1 VKKETRMS
9 NLSVDTLTEMEATWT
24 RRIKRPISLVAKSF
38 QAKVEP
44 KCVPVLT
51 QFTFD
56 AMMKIGELAEKL
68 RGKRATLSSREIQ
81 TAVRLILSS
90 ELAKHAISEGTK
102 AVCRS
107 DGAKGNLS
115 KAAGLNFPV
124 AAVKKQLKPF
134 GKRIGKGAAVYMTA
148 VLEYLTAEL
157 LELSSN
163 AASGKGGFGAKA
175 SKAKATAIIRLQH
188 FQQAVA
194 GDPELLKLRTKIPFP
209 RSFAPATPGPQIVP
223 SPTTKKGRFPK
234 TGFSRVVRTIV
245 FKYKE
250 NLRIRGDA
258 MLLLQEAL
266 LVRLQNPAP
275 TAAASAAPSAP
286 FQASK
291 QPFKSAFS
299 PPAAAPGEFPLYI
312 KTLTGK
318 TITINVSAA
327 STCLQLKE
335 KIADREGIP
344 PDQQR
349 LIYAGK
355 QLEDHRTMADYG
367 IAKESTLHLVLRLRG
382 N

>member
-1 VKKETRMS
+1 M
-9 NLSVDTLTEMEATWT
+9 
-24 RRIKRPISLVAKSF
+24 
-38 QAKVEP
+38 
-44 KCVPVLT
+44 
-51 QFTFD
+51 
-56 AMMKIGELAEKL
+56 
-68 RGKRATLSSREIQ
+68 
-81 TAVRLILSS
+81 
-90 ELAKHAISEGTK
+90 
-102 AVCRS
+102 
-107 DGAKGNLS
+107 
-115 KAAGLNFPV
+115 
-124 AAVKKQLKPF
+124 
-134 GKRIGKGAAVYMTA
+134 
-148 VLEYLTAEL
+148 
-157 LELSSN
+157 
-163 AASGKGGFGAKA
+163 
-175 SKAKATAIIRLQH
+175 
-188 FQQAVA
+188 
-194 GDPELLKLRTKIPFP
+194 
-209 RSFAPATPGPQIVP
+209 VP
-223 SPTTKKGRFPK
+223 SPTSKKGRFPK

-245 FKYKE
+245 AKYKD

-291 QPFKSAFS
+291 PFKSAFS

-318 TITINVSAA
+318 TITINASAA

-355 QLEDHRTMADYG
+355 QLEDYRTTADYG